1 MKKPIFIIKNINT
14 GMQIEFVD
22 DRIKSAKDR
31 FISFIKTGGKEI
43 QENRV
48 FFVLFKVGNYATNN
62 KMVVLSKKLKTLLNG
77 QNIRLN

>member
-1 MKKPIFIIKNINT
+1 MSKPIFIIQNIHT

-22 DRIKSAKDR
+22 NSIKNAKDR

-43 QENRV
+43 QENRA
-48 FFVLFKVGNYATNN
+48 LFILVKVGTYATN
-62 KMVVLSKKLKTLLNG
+62 KKVALDKKLKVLLNG